1 MGKTIIE
8 KIIARHCQ
16 EEVAQGKVVWVDID
30 LRTARDF
37 GGANVVENFRR
48 HYGEDRVADPYK
60 TYFTFDCVAPAN
72 NIPYANNQQIC
83 RVFAQQQGIK
93 VFDVDQG
100 IGSHLMIDKGLCL
113 PGYIAVGTDSHF
125 NILGA
130 LGALGQG
137 MGDVDIAFAFRTGK
151 TWFEVPETIKVVVK
165 GKLSPTLGPKDLTLA
180 VLKRLGSKGALG
192 KAIEFFGEAI
202 DSLSLDGRITLASMV
217 TEMGGIAGFITPNQE
232 VLDYCQASSGKGD
245 IETPVADPDAH
256 YCQTIEVDITGLKP
270 QISLPYYP
278 SKVVNVEEVE
288 GERVDSIFVGS
299 CTNGRWEDFQ
309 MVADILKGNRVSD
322 GVMFKAVPATREV
335 YGRLLREGLTEAIF
349 DAGVIL
355 NSAGCAGCASGQ
367 VGMTGEGEVQLST
380 GNRNFKGKQGTG
392 RTFLVS
398 PATAAASALYGKIT
412 SPDKV
417 I

>member
-16 EEVAQGKVVWVDID
+16 EEVVLGKEVWVDIN

-37 GGANVVENFRR
+37 GGANVVENFHRN
-48 HYGEDRVADPYK
+48 YGDDRVADPSK
-60 TYFTFDCVAPAN
+60 TFFTFDCVAPAN

-83 RVFAQQQGIK
+83 RVFAQQQEIK

-100 IGSHLMIDKGLCL
+100 IGSHIMIDKGLCL

-137 MGDVDIAFAFRTGK
+137 MGDVDIAFSFRTGK

-165 GKLSPTLGPKDLTLA
+165 GKLSTPLSPKDLTLV

-192 KAIEFFGEAI
+192 KAIEFYGEAI

-217 TEMGGIAGFITPNQE
+217 TEMGGIVGFITPNNE
-232 VLDYCQASSGKGD
+232 VLDYCRARSGKED
-245 IETPVADPDAH
+245 IEIPVADLDAH
-256 YCQTIEVDITGLKP
+256 YCQTIEVDITSLKP
-270 QISLPYYP
+270 QISLPYHP
-278 SKVVNVEEVE
+278 SKVVNVEEAE
-288 GERVDSIFVGS
+288 GEKVESIFLGS
-299 CTNGRWEDFQ
+299 CTNGRWEDFRV
-309 MVADILKGNRVSD
+309 VASILKGKSVFD

-335 YGRLLREGLTEAIF
+335 YGRLLREGLSETLF

-355 NSAGCAGCASGQ
+355 SSAGCGGCASGQ

-380 GNRNFKGKQGTG
+380 GNRNFKGKQGAG

>member
-1 MGKTIIE
+1 MGKTVIE

-16 EEVAQGKVVWVDID
+16 EEVAPGKVVWVDID

-48 HYGEDRVADPYK
+48 NYNKDRVADPAK
-60 TYFTFDCVAPAN
+60 TFFTFDCVAPAN

-100 IGSHLMIDKGLCL
+100 IGSHILIDKGLCL
-113 PGYIAVGTDSHF
+113 PGYIAVGTDSHL
-125 NILGA
+125 NLLGA

-137 MGDVDIAFAFRTGK
+137 MGDVDIAFAFKTGK
-151 TWFEVPETIKVVVK
+151 TWFEVPETIKVAVK
-165 GKLSPTLGPKDLTLA
+165 GKLSPPLSPKDLTLT

-192 KAIEFFGEAI
+192 KAIEFYGEAI

-217 TEMGGIAGFITPNQE
+217 TEMGGIVGFITPDQK
-232 VLDYCQASSGKGD
+232 VIDCCRARSGSGK
-245 IETPVADPDAH
+245 IEAPVADPDAS
-256 YCQTIEVDITGLKP
+256 YCQTVEIDITGLKP
-270 QISLPYYP
+270 QISLPYHP
-278 SKVVNVEEVE
+278 SKVADVEEVE
-288 GERVDSIFVGS
+288 GEKVDSIFLGS

-309 MVADILKGNRVSD
+309 VATTILKGKKVFN
-322 GVMFKAVPATREV
+322 GVMFKAVPSTREV
-335 YGRLLREGLTEAIF
+335 YGRMLREGLAAVLF
-349 DAGVIL
+349 DSGVIL
-355 NSAGCAGCASGQ
+355 TSAGCGGCASGQ

-380 GNRNFKGKQGTG
+380 GNRNFKGKQGAG

-398 PATAAASALYGKIT
+398 PATAAVSALYGKIT
-412 SPDKV
+412 SPHKV
-417 I
+417 L